1 MQPNTETTRNSTLE
15 PLTPGEAT
23 ELWVQSCR
31 DELAAATLK
40 LQRFHVEQ
48 FTEWLQTEDIND
60 MWDVTA
66 RTVGSVLERQPIHE
80 DSVTVDDGALSVS
93 MVMDVSDLAP
103 EEKEKL
109 ASVVREQERRLQHL
123 HGGLLSS
130 GE

>member
-1 MQPNTETTRNSTLE
+1 MAVTVDVSDLSDVRVWTLVNR
-15 PLTPGEAT
+15 AWS
-23 ELWVQSCR
+23 ELQ
-31 DELAAATLK
+31 
-40 LQRFHVEQ
+40 
-48 FTEWLQTEDIND
+48 
-60 MWDVTA
+60 DVCVLHD
-66 RTVGSVLERQPIHE
+66 RLSEGSVLERQPIHE